1 MRTNLTKSIMKLVS
15 TLILVSTLLT
25 GCVTNGSPPST
36 QPTTTSEPTH
46 TPTSLPSL
54 IEGLQEPIEVEVSFP
69 DGAPPLNQTAELRCT
84 VITYR
89 IPARDMSL
97 TVDLPDVLQLV
108 EGELSWFGDVPA
120 DSKVVV
126 IKAVVKAVMVGNG
139 TVDVR
144 SYIDPDKHGGFGGNG
159 WHPVYVSIGEDSS
172 EWRINPSYDAPGTG
186 PPEERPTDLPPPPT
200 TSP

>member
-1 MRTNLTKSIMKLVS
+1 MRTNLTKSITKLAFI
-15 TLILVSTLLT
+15 LILLTTLLT
-25 GCVTNGSPPST
+25 GCVTNGSLPST

-46 TPTSLPSL
+46 TGTPP
-54 IEGLQEPIEVEVSFP
+54 QEPIEVEVSFP

-84 VITYR
+84 VITHR

-97 TVDLPDVLQLV
+97 DVDLPDVLQLV

-159 WHPVYVSIGEDSS
+159 WHPVYVSIGVDSS
-172 EWRINPSYDAPGTG
+172 QWRINPSYDAPGTG

-200 TSP
+200 TSL